1 MSLPEPSFHDV
12 DPMLRHLEA
21 AIDSNTA
28 TPQLLAAM
36 QKRLDA
42 IDDRHRADPVVVSQY
57 HKLLELQALI
67 HGTHN
72 NDAEAKKFLVGAI
85 KTAGGVHKL
94 SSRLLKKYI
103 ADQQAAAQSALKT
116 PTTAQV
122 PSTPAARAKR
132 FPKIRRKRLF
142 AIAGIAVLLLSAATL
157 FGPMGKVV
165 SAIYPSEQHAQIKR
179 QQAEMESLTAQY
191 NACSTELKSRA
202 PKVDTTD
209 PEAVDKYNK
218 DLATCDAVR
227 IKQNSAVDK
236 YNALINPSKPA

>member
-1 MSLPEPSFHDV
+1 
-12 DPMLRHLEA
+12 MLQHLEA
-21 AIDSNTA
+21 AIDNNTA

-42 IDDRHRADPVVVSQY
+42 IDDRHRADPVVASQY

-72 NDAEAKKFLVGAI
+72 NDAEAKKFLVGAV
-85 KTAGGVHKL
+85 KTAGGAHKL

-103 ADQQAAAQSALKT
+103 ADQHAA
-116 PTTAQV
+116 V
-122 PSTPAARAKR
+122 PSTAKAPTTMPAAPVPPMSARVKH
-132 FPKIRRKRLF
+132 FPKVRRKKLF
-142 AIAGIAVLLLSAATL
+142 VVAGIAVLLLSAATL
-157 FGPMGKVV
+157 LGPMGKVV

-179 QQAEMESLTAQY
+179 QQAEMESLTKQY
-191 NACSTELKSRA
+191 NTCSTELKSRA

-218 DLATCDAVR
+218 DLATCDAIRV
-227 IKQNSAVDK
+227 KQNNAVDK